1 MLSGSEELTIAPG
14 SSFSCVTSF
23 LFSST
28 DSWHTDIG
36 ICDWKWL
43 LHSLI
48 TYHVSAGHLT
58 HSSRRS
64 GFCIPIRGQSMRWTT
79 ISANSLHLLS
89 LHYPF
94 LHLVPLSSQHCVNQI
109 FSQLFH
115 VEANLQNCSQFIC
128 ILYPSFPM
136 SVYTRSLFESLPSW
150 SIHLEFIILEFMFD

>member
-1 MLSGSEELTIAPG
+1 MNKVVHMLSGSEELTIALG

-28 DSWHTDIG
+28 DSWHTDVR
-36 ICDWKWL
+36 ICDWKGL

-48 TYHVSAGHLT
+48 TYHVSAGHF
-58 HSSRRS
+58 

-94 LHLVPLSSQHCVNQI
+94 LHLVALSSQHCVNQI

-115 VEANLQNCSQFIC
+115 VEANLPNCSQFIC

-150 SIHLEFIILEFMFD
+150 SIRLEFIILEFMFD